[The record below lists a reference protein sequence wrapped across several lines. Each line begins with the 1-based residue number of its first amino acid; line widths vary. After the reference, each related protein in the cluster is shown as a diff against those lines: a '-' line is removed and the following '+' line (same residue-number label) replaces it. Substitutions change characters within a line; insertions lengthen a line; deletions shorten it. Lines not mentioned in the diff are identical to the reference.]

1 MAVKISPSAV
11 VERGAELEDG
21 VIVEPF
27 AYVGPK
33 VKVGGGTVI
42 KSGAYITGDTQIGRE
57 CVIFSSHIGVEPQ
70 DLKYKGEET
79 KVIIGD
85 RVRIREY
92 VTIHRGTEGGGG
104 ITQIG
109 DDVLLMAYVHVAH
122 DVKIGNKVIVANAV
136 QIAGHVEIGDWA
148 VIGGLTGIHQF
159 VRIGKHAMVGGASAV
174 HRDVPPFTVAQGNR
188 AKLVGINLVG
198 LKRRGFSRESIRA
211 LSAAFE
217 MAFKTE
223 EPLLVA
229 LRKVEEEL
237 GDFPEIREF
246 VSFIKESKRGICP
259 V

>member
-1 MAVKISPSAV
+1 MAVKISPLAV
-11 VERGAELEDG
+11 VEKGAELDEG
-21 VIVEPF
+21 VVVEPF

-33 VKVGGGTVI
+33 VRIGSGTLV
-42 KSGAYITGDTQIGRE
+42 KSGAYITGDTEIGRE

-70 DLKYKGEET
+70 DLKYRGEET

-85 RVRIREY
+85 RVKVREY

-104 ITQIG
+104 VTRIG
-109 DDVLLMAYVHVAH
+109 NDVLLMAYVHVAH
-122 DVKIGNKVIVANAV
+122 DVKIGDRVIVANSV

-188 AKLVGINLVG
+188 ARLVGINIVG

-211 LSAAFE
+211 LSTAFE
-217 MAFKTE
+217 VAFKTD
-223 EPLLVA
+223 EPIQLS
-229 LRKVEEEL
+229 LRKVEDEL
-237 GDFPEIREF
+237 GEFPEISDFVEF
-246 VSFIKESKRGICP
+246 IRESKRGICP
-259 V
+259 A